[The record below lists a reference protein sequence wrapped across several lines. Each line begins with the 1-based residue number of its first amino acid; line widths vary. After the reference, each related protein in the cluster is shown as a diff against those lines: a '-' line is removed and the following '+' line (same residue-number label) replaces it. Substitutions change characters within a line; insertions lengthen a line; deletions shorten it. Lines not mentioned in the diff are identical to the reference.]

1 MVNTTLIEQMKRGGE
16 VSMYVR
22 NTLRRALEHMPADA
36 VLTTLS
42 GEVGRRDL
50 RAARNVLAVATA
62 LADGRGLTIDPELR
76 EYTTRLDEA
85 AQEACSDGTLGAS
98 GTEDANSIERSSAR
112 KEVGSGGGL
121 TFGEGMARLSVAF
134 SIYAVF
140 LAGLFT
146 FRQFYHRHYLTP
158 PGGTAGPGHAGM
170 AELPP
175 DSRSDR

>member
-1 MVNTTLIEQMKRGGE
+1 MTGLGRLV
-16 VSMYVR
+16 
-22 NTLRRALEHMPADA
+22 A
-36 VLTTLS
+36 VVDPSEAVKT
-42 GEVGRRDL
+42 
-50 RAARNVLAVATA
+50 ARVVFRPL
-62 LADGRGLTIDPELR
+62 LDG
-76 EYTTRLDEA
+76 LDEA

-175 DSRSDR
+175 DPRSDR